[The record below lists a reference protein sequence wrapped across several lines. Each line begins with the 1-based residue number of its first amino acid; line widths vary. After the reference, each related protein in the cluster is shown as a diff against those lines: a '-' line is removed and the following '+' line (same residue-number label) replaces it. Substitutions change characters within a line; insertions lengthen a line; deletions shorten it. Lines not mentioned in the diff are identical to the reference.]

1 MKLGWLAVAQ
11 TAADILAKPI
21 ISFSITAA
29 AVLLNASR
37 QFDRIDFE

>member
-11 TAADILAKPI
+11 TADILAKPI